1 MTDNNYI
8 GEIMMKSIKYISLL
22 TCVAACLAAAS
33 CQKDSQTTANT
44 NGSGNQTF
52 IPLDQL
58 NGHNVNPLGDS
69 FHVSFTSAVAWKA
82 EISWSGSSNWLSL
95 NKTNAGSGTTDIE
108 FTAQPWFD
116 SDKKGEERKATIK
129 FKNQSNELLNSVTL
143 CQRAGYLRVLNSDGS
158 EVNECSFIWKADS
171 QKLLV
176 ESNVE
181 WEVNFTDRL
190 GNVIADGDMPS
201 FTKDILNGV
210 NNGKPGESS
219 EVTVNLSTNAHNFD
233 TDYNEAH
240 LVFTP
245 VKVDLNAREESK
257 RDYAR
262 DISVS
267 QDYLIFVVVEGEGS
281 NLSLDYIPEDA
292 FRRDLVLDGFSEL
305 GKDFVE
311 TGVVSGY
318 EHITTKYFTL
328 IYEESTVNYNE
339 IPSTDSLGVNVYD
352 VDSRSWNGRDVRCVT
367 FSTTLPK
374 ANPECE
380 VKEFEIPLTI
390 EGMEDEEGASRKVTL
405 VQNPYVWDMSV
416 GKLLADD
423 NASTMIII
431 NTTGPWTME
440 VPGLS
445 SWWNTENTEWS
456 GVGSKII
463 TFTSSEWNLD
473 LTEDKTAAFRISNT
487 CNSLADDL
495 TLIKEHYHFNIGENL
510 VTERE
515 TAREVLAE
523 LRKKD
528 TDSYAVEVDCSGQWK
543 AEFDDLPA
551 WVNISNL
558 GNGIANSGNNTFTLG
573 ALSKNTE
580 EYDRGAK
587 IIFTSLTHQDGTV
600 TDTLYMTQLKH
611 VFGWEPD
618 QWTEETRNQ
627 YCNQPAYIVGSGT
640 HTFGFETTFSDTW
653 SLTSNQ
659 DWVKFHLG
667 TNSAGK
673 DTWLSGEGD
682 SNDERYVYVTVDNN
696 FNTGSSNRTAT
707 VTVYDEFKGVSKSFT
722 ISQEPFVFNVT
733 GSSQSIGPLEEKDL
747 SFNVNITEGA
757 PWRVAVTGN
766 TALIA
771 SGFQQNWTG
780 AGNAQTLTLRTQ
792 KVSQVNQSRTATVKI
807 SVDGSSLSK
816 TFTVNQSKYYFDT
829 DKKSLSQF
837 AELNPA
843 SQTFTVTS
851 DGSYEVEKPDW
862 ITLQRSGN
870 TYTATAT
877 KNTGS
882 VRGGNI
888 RIRLTDPAMT
898 SAPIDLQV
906 SQRDFVF
913 SVNATSVSAG
923 VLSSLSHS
931 VTVSSSGKW
940 TASSN
945 NTDMVPLTSASG
957 SGNRNGE
964 TLKIDVTKNYSASD
978 RNAMITITSEDTGN
992 TKTISVSQPRYEFSV
1007 SGAQTQSVV
1016 SGASTFT
1023 RTVTCSDPAK
1033 WDVTSSDAVNF
1044 SVKKSSDNKSF
1055 TVTILSNEGDGKK
1068 ATTERPATITVK
1080 TTDESKREFKIEV
1093 TQAGFK
1099 PKTN

>member
-1 MTDNNYI
+1 MA
-8 GEIMMKSIKYISLL
+8 
-22 TCVAACLAAAS
+22 CVATCLAVAS
-33 CQKDSQTTANT
+33 CEKDSQTQAN
-44 NGSGNQTF
+44 NPGSSNQTF

-69 FHVSFTSAVAWKA
+69 FHVSFTSAVAWEA
-82 EISWSGSSNWLSL
+82 EISWSGSDKWLAL
-95 NKTNAGSGTTDIE
+95 NITDAASGTTDIE
-108 FTAQPWFD
+108 FIAQPWFD
-116 SDKKGEERKATIK
+116 SDKKGETREAVVK
-129 FKNQSNELLNSVTL
+129 FKNESTNELLNSVKL
-143 CQRAGYLRVLNSDGS
+143 RQSAGYIRVLDTDGS

-171 QKLLV
+171 QQLRV

-190 GNVIADGDMPS
+190 GNIIADGDMPS

-262 DISVS
+262 YISVS
-267 QDYLIFVVVEGEGS
+267 QDYLIFVVVEGKVS
-281 NLSLDYIPEDA
+281 NLSLDDIPEDA

-305 GKDFVE
+305 GYDFVQ
-311 TGVVSGY
+311 TGAVSGDD
-318 EHITTKYFTL
+318 HITTKDFTL

-339 IPSTDSLGVNVYD
+339 SKSTDSLLVAKQPGD
-352 VDSRSWNGRDVRCVT
+352 LKEWNGRDVRFVT
-367 FSTTLPK
+367 FSSTLTK

-390 EGMEDEEGASRKVTL
+390 KGMEDEEGASRKVTL

-440 VPGLS
+440 VPELS

-510 VTERE
+510 VTEQL
-515 TAREVLAE
+515 TARERLAT
-523 LRKKD
+523 LLKQN
-528 TDSYAVEVDCSGQWK
+528 TTSYAVEVDCSGEWK
-543 AEFDDLPA
+543 AAYERPD
-551 WVNISNL
+551 WVNIENLDNETSNF
-558 GNGIANSGNNTFTLG
+558 GNSTFTLG
-573 ALSKNTE
+573 ALTMNTE
-580 EYDRGAK
+580 DDDRDAK
-587 IIFTSLTHQDGTV
+587 IVFTSLTHENKGISV

-618 QWTEETRNQ
+618 EWTEEVRSQNCQ
-627 YCNQPAYIVGSGT
+627 QPAYIVGNDT
-640 HTFGFETTFSDTW
+640 HTFGFKTIFSDTW
-653 SLTSNQ
+653 SLRSNQ
-659 DWVKFHLG
+659 EWVKFHLG
-667 TNSAGK
+667 DNANAKSSS
-673 DTWLSGEGD
+673 LEGD
-682 SNDERYVYVTVDNN
+682 GQDDEESYVYVTVDNN

-747 SFNVNITEGA
+747 SYNVNITEGA
-757 PWRVAVTGN
+757 PWRVAVTGK

-780 AGNAQTLTLRTQ
+780 KGNAQTLTLRTQ
-792 KVSQVNQSRTATVKI
+792 KVSKVNQSRTATVTI
-807 SVDGSSLSK
+807 SVDGSSLNKS
-816 TFTVNQSKYYFDT
+816 FTVNQSEYHFDT

-888 RIRLTDPAMT
+888 TIRLTDPAMT

-964 TLKIDVTKNYSASD
+964 TLKIDVTKNYSASE
-978 RNAMITITSEDTGN
+978 RNAIITIKSEDTGN

-1007 SGAQTQSVV
+1007 SGAQTQSVG

-1068 ATTERPATITVK
+1068 ETAERSATITVK

-1093 TQAGFK
+1093 KQAGFK

>member
-440 VPGLS
+440 VPEFS

-747 SFNVNITEGA
+747 PFYVNITEGA
-757 PWRVAVTGN
+757 PWRVAVTGD

-792 KVSQVNQSRTATVKI
+792 KVSQVNQSRKATVTI
-807 SVDGSSLSK
+807 SVDGSSLS
-816 TFTVNQSKYYFDT
+816 TPFTVNQSEYRFKT
-829 DKKSLSQF
+829 DKQSLSQF

-870 TYTATAT
+870 TYTATPT
-877 KNTGS
+877 NNTGS
-882 VRGGNI
+882 DRGGNI

-898 SAPIDLQV
+898 SAPINLQV

-913 SVNATSVSAG
+913 SVNPTSVSAG
-923 VLSSLSHS
+923 VLSSLNHS

-964 TLKIDVTKNYSASD
+964 TLKIDVTKNYSASKRD
-978 RNAMITITSEDTGN
+978 AIITITSEDTGN
-992 TKTISVSQPRYEFSV
+992 TKTISVSQPGYEFSV
-1007 SGAQTQSVV
+1007 SGAQTESVGY
-1016 SGASTFT
+1016 GASTFT

-1033 WDVTSSDAVNF
+1033 WDVASSDAVNF

-1068 ATTERPATITVK
+1068 ETSPRNATITVR